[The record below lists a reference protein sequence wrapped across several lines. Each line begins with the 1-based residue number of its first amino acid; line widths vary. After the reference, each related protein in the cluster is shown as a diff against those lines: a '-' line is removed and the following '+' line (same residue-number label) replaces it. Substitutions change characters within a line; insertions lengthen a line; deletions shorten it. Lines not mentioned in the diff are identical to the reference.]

1 MKNLKAKLRKSTKLS
16 IAAFMALWLSGFLF
30 LFCPQMPAMTAKE
43 FCPLGKGK
51 SHCDKAKAENDSPLV
66 SRESGSYSF
75 DCCGFL
81 PAVFDKSRK
90 IEKNQKTVY
99 PVAKIKVDLP
109 KFAFA
114 ENDSAVSI
122 SYQPPVFHQNKIF
135 IKNCVFRI

>member
-1 MKNLKAKLRKSTKLS
+1 MKNLSGKSARNVL
-16 IAAFMALWLSGFLF
+16 AAFMILWLSGFLF
-30 LFCPQMPAMTAKE
+30 LFCPQMTAKE
-43 FCPLGKGK
+43 FCPLAKGK

-90 IEKNQKTVY
+90 VEKNQKTAH

-109 KFAFA
+109 KFVFT
-114 ENDSAVSI
+114 EKDFAVSG
-122 SYQPPVFHQNKIF
+122 SYNSASFSQNKIF